1 MDDTNRAGTNIS
13 GTITGNTGQAAIG
26 TDIQQSQTRID
37 LAGAPT
43 AEELQQLAAAFEELK
58 TRVAQEA
65 PPEVREE
72 AVRKAQELEKAT
84 TAPEPDVPAMA
95 RARRWFLEH
104 VPTLFGAV
112 TTVVVN
118 PIVGKIVHAAG
129 EAIAKEYERRF
140 PDAAEEEA

>member
-1 MDDTNRAGTNIS
+1 MDDTRPGGTNIH
-13 GTITGNTGQAAIG
+13 GTITDNSGNAAVG

-37 LAGAPT
+37 LGSAPT
-43 AEELQQLAAAFEELK
+43 PEELQQLTTAFTDLK
-58 TRVAQEA
+58 AQVAREA
-65 PPEVREE
+65 PPELREE
-72 AVRKAQELEKAT
+72 AVRKTEELEQAT
-84 TAPEPDVPAMA
+84 TAPEPDVSAMA
-95 RARRWFLEH
+95 RARRWFLEN

-140 PDAAEEEA
+140 PEAAGEGG